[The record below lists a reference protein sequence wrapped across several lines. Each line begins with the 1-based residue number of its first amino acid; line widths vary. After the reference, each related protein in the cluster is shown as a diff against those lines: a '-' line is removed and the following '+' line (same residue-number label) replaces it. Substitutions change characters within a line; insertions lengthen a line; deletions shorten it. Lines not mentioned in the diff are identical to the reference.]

1 MFQSSESTSVKT
13 DELDPELKSAVH
25 KLTSIISHK
34 KSNSSALS
42 AVIEVTVE
50 TIVTNSAQKSGKF
63 SLNYFF
69 FQLGII
75 YNLCQFYAFYCF
87 VCLHACI
94 NSNQEILLPSKFIFQ
109 RQGCLF
115 QSSVL

>member
-1 MFQSSESTSVKT
+1 MKLVNSPYSMFQSSESTSVKS

-63 SLNYFF
+63 TLKFF
-69 FQLGII
+69 FIFQIDTV
-75 YNLCQFYAFYCF
+75 YNLCHIY
-87 VCLHACI
+87 
-94 NSNQEILLPSKFIFQ
+94 
-109 RQGCLF
+109 
-115 QSSVL
+115 

>member
-1 MFQSSESTSVKT
+1 MESKISEIMYLLFFQSSESLSGQS

-50 TIVTNSAQKSGKF
+50 TIVVNSAAKSGKMR
-63 SLNYFF
+63 
-69 FQLGII
+69 
-75 YNLCQFYAFYCF
+75 
-87 VCLHACI
+87 
-94 NSNQEILLPSKFIFQ
+94 KM
-109 RQGCLF
+109 
-115 QSSVL
+115 

>member
-63 SLNYFF
+63 SFNYFF

-75 YNLCQFYAFYCF
+75 YNLCNSFMHFIVLF
-87 VCLHACI
+87 VYMHA
-94 NSNQEILLPSKFIFQ
+94 
-109 RQGCLF
+109 
-115 QSSVL
+115 

>member
-1 MFQSSESTSVKT
+1 MFQSSESTSVKS

-50 TIVTNSAQKSGKF
+50 TIVNNSAQKSGKF
-63 SLNYFF
+63 SFNFFF
-69 FQLGII
+69 FQLGTI
-75 YNLCQFYAFYCF
+75 YNLCHTFMHFIEIFLFTY
-87 VCLHACI
+87 I
-94 NSNQEILLPSKFIFQ
+94 NSNQKILLPFEFIFQ

>member
-1 MFQSSESTSVKT
+1 MFQSSESTSVKS

-63 SLNYFF
+63 SLNFFF
-69 FQLGII
+69 FQLGTI
-75 YNLCQFYAFYCF
+75 YNLCHTFIEI
-87 VCLHACI
+87 CLFTYI

>member
-1 MFQSSESTSVKT
+1 MFQSSESTSVKS

-63 SLNYFF
+63 TLKFF
-69 FQLGII
+69 FIFQIDAV
-75 YNLCQFYAFYCF
+75 YNLCHIY
-87 VCLHACI
+87 
-94 NSNQEILLPSKFIFQ
+94 
-109 RQGCLF
+109 
-115 QSSVL
+115 

>member
-75 YNLCQFYAFYCF
+75 YNLCHSFMHFI
-87 VCLHACI
+87 CLHACI